1 MNFKLEAD
9 RSKWSCRKGGVLF
22 RLVAN
27 MEK

>member
-9 RSKWSCRKGGVLF
+9 RSKWSCHQGGVLF